1 MAQKV
6 NFPALLLIAAGLVF
20 SFGNK
25 LPIPDSGWWSR
36 VVPVPAVKLEGST
49 LLLVHEKTKPTV
61 DQVLAVRS
69 AAQFAQDNKF
79 AGYLDVDQDDPW
91 VSPLLSI
98 VLEKHKLVPPFIAA
112 AEVKDGA
119 IGTIGRVRPWKSG
132 LEDILK

>member
-6 NFPALLLIAAGLVF
+6 NFPAILLLAAGLVF
-20 SFGNK
+20 AFGNK
-25 LPIPDSGWWSR
+25 LPEPNWDWWHSFS
-36 VVPVPAVKLEGST
+36 PVVKLEGST

-61 DQVLAVRS
+61 DEVLAIRQ
-69 AAQFAQDNKF
+69 AAQFVQDNKL

-91 VSPLLSI
+91 ITPLLSI
-98 VLEKHKLVPPFIAA
+98 VLEKHKIEPPFIAA

-132 LEDILK
+132 LQDILK